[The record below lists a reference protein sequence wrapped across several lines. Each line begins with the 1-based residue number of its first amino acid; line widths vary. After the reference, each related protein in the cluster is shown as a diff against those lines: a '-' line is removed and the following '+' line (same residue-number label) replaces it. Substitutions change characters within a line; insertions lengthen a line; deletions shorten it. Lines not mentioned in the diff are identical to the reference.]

1 MSIIFLKTSSVII
14 DASSITSNAGGLS
27 NNGTFKP
34 TWNLVVYVSLSL
46 IPFIPSKP
54 AILKNFFPLVSS
66 PKLFFITPLAL

>member
-1 MSIIFLKTSSVII
+1 MSIIFLRTSSVII
-14 DASSITSNAGGLS
+14 EASSITSNAGGLS
-27 NNGTFKP
+27 NNGTLVP

-46 IPFIPSKP
+46 IPFIPSKL